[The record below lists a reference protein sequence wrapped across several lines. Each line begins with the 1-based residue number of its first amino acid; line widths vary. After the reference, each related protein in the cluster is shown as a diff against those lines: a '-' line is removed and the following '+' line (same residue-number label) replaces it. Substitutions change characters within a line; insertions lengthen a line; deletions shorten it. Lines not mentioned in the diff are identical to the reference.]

1 MRNLLLLS
9 SFFLLT
15 ISCQPSESLAA
26 TSISETQ
33 AAILTQTTE
42 PTPLPTP
49 LPSPNSTP
57 LYTREEQEE
66 LILWCVEFR
75 AIYNNVD
82 EVQADVNEWLAGQGS
97 TITYNDVQLT
107 IIFSQRYSELYQR
120 LGELTRY
127 EPVREII
134 NLLGDATYAGT
145 TAYENLNQA
154 YITDERSYYDTYVE
168 NKGEAERLTGPTIDL
183 FNDIMNR
190 YGITPRDC
198 TRY

>member
-9 SFFLLT
+9 SLFLLT
-15 ISCQPSESLAA
+15 ISCQPSESLIA
-26 TSISETQ
+26 TSISETR
-33 AAILTQTTE
+33 AAIPTQTTE

-49 LPSPNSTP
+49 LPSPSSTP

-66 LILWCVEFR
+66 LILWCDEFR
-75 AIYNNVD
+75 EIYYDVD
-82 EVQADVNEWLAGQGS
+82 EVHADVNEWLAGQGS

-107 IIFSQRYSELYQR
+107 ILFSQRYSELYQR
-120 LGELTRY
+120 FGELTRY

-134 NLLGDATYAGT
+134 NLLADATYAGT
-145 TAYENLNQA
+145 IAYENLNLA
-154 YITDERSYYDTYVE
+154 YITGERSYYDTYVD
-168 NKGEAERLTGPTIDL
+168 NKGEAERLTGPAIDL

-190 YGITPRDC
+190 YGISPRDC